1 MDGLNIIEASETEPI
16 TLEEV
21 KSHLRILTND
31 EDTLISSY
39 ISAARIW
46 SEKHINRSFVEKTF
60 EYSIDCFSRNIK
72 LPYPPLISILSI
84 EYTDVNENTLTMLPS
99 NYIVDTKS
107 FIGRVY
113 IEILPSV
120 NLRKIGGISI
130 RYKAGYK
137 KLPEN
142 LKHALK
148 LIIGHLYENRE
159 HTSVLKLSDIP
170 FSALTLLDI
179 DNANMEI

>member
-60 EYSIDCFSRNIK
+60 
-72 LPYPPLISILSI
+72 
-84 EYTDVNENTLTMLPS
+84 
-99 NYIVDTKS
+99 
-107 FIGRVY
+107 
-113 IEILPSV
+113 
-120 NLRKIGGISI
+120 
-130 RYKAGYK
+130 
-137 KLPEN
+137 
-142 LKHALK
+142 
-148 LIIGHLYENRE
+148 
-159 HTSVLKLSDIP
+159 
-170 FSALTLLDI
+170 
-179 DNANMEI
+179 